1 LHLGANQVTAQVL
14 MGQRGVAP
22 GESAFAILR
31 CEAPI
36 VAEYGQP
43 FVLRQPS
50 PARTIGGGAII
61 LPALRTADRQ
71 GRCLAAAA
79 DLASNDAHRRLA
91 AYLDLHGET
100 RFDASSESRL
110 GLSLTKFE
118 AAIAALESR
127 GEVVSIA
134 GSPPIVV
141 GARRFQQLQELFVRR
156 VHTELERRRP
166 ASLVLLSVIL
176 SAMKRHASPA
186 VLESLLHKLVA
197 KREIVWRGE
206 RVGLPSGAELSNR
219 QRGMLAAFVAD
230 VSGAGPAPPTLR
242 EFAERGM
249 LVRLTPQLAMDRV
262 ALESLRQRLARHFDE
277 SPTAKVGEIREQW
290 GITRKHAVPIFE
302 FFDQVQITSRAG
314 DIRSAGPR
322 VSIPLGEAVT

>member
-1 LHLGANQVTAQVL
+1 
-14 MGQRGVAP
+14 
-22 GESAFAILR
+22 
-31 CEAPI
+31 
-36 VAEYGQP
+36 
-43 FVLRQPS
+43 
-50 PARTIGGGAII
+50 
-61 LPALRTADRQ
+61 
-71 GRCLAAAA
+71 
-79 DLASNDAHRRLA
+79 
-91 AYLDLHGET
+91 
-100 RFDASSESRL
+100 L

-118 AAIAALESR
+118 ATIAALESR

-141 GARRFQQLQELFVRR
+141 GARRFQQLQELFVHR

-242 EFAERGM
+242 EFAERHGYLLADVEAVVQVAVDEGM